1 MLWRVRLTR
10 IFLWFSVLAWGTLI
24 GAKLYDLVV
33 LVGAWGAA
41 PPESLTLMPY
51 GPRFPVDPG
60 RFFAP
65 TSLTTLLATF
75 GALISGWNT
84 PWRYRTWLGL
94 SAASI
99 FAVWIFT
106 VIAFWPRNGMLFAA
120 ASGAALSLTDRA
132 ELVRQVHLWVIYD
145 WCRIA
150 MMTAGF
156 VSAVRAISVPIPV
169 TPLSRSA

>member
-1 MLWRVRLTR
+1 
-10 IFLWFSVLAWGTLI
+10 
-24 GAKLYDLVV
+24 
-33 LVGAWGAA
+33 
-41 PPESLTLMPY
+41 MPY
-51 GPRFPVDPG
+51 GPRFPAAPG
-60 RFFAP
+60 PFFAP
-65 TSLTTLLATF
+65 TSLMTLLATF

-84 PWRYRTWLGL
+84 PGRYRAWLGL

-120 ASGAALSLTDRA
+120 ASGAPLSLTARA
-132 ELVRQVHLWVIYD
+132 ELLRQAHLWVIYD

-156 VSAVRAISVPIPV
+156 VSAVLAINVPIPV

>member
-1 MLWRVRLTR
+1 MLWRGRLTR
-10 IFLWFSVLAWGTLI
+10 IFLWLSVLAWGTLI

-33 LVGAWGAA
+33 LAGAWSAA

-51 GPRFPVDPG
+51 GPRFPIDPG

-65 TSLTTLLATF
+65 VSVTTVLATF

-84 PWRYRTWLGL
+84 PWRYRAWLAVSAL
-94 SAASI
+94 SI
-99 FAVWIFT
+99 LAVWIFT
-106 VIAFWPRNGMLFAA
+106 VVAFWPRNEMLYAA
-120 ASGAALSLTDRA
+120 ASHAVLSMTDRA
-132 ELVRQVHLWVIYD
+132 ELVRQAHLWVTYD

-156 VSAVRAISVPIPV
+156 VSAVRAISVPIPAS
-169 TPLSRSA
+169 PLSQST

>member
-10 IFLWFSVLAWGTLI
+10 TFLWLSVLAWGTLI

-33 LVGAWGAA
+33 VAGAWSAA

-65 TSLTTLLATF
+65 TSLMSLLATF

-84 PWRYRTWLGL
+84 PWRYRAWLGL

-120 ASGAALSLTDRA
+120 ASGSPLSLTDRA
-132 ELVRQVHLWVIYD
+132 ELLRQAHLWVIYD